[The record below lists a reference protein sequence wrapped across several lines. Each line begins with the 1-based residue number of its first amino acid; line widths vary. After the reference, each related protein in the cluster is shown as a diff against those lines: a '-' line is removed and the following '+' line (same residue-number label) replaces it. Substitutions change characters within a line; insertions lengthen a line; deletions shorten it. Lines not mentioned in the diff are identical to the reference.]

1 MTVLARPYR
10 EGQVNFPA
18 LPGGGTD
25 DGNVL
30 STQKRQSSSP
40 PPHFSFDYKTVAH

>member
-30 STQKRQSSSP
+30 STQKRQKFFFPSA
-40 PPHFSFDYKTVAH
+40 FFL